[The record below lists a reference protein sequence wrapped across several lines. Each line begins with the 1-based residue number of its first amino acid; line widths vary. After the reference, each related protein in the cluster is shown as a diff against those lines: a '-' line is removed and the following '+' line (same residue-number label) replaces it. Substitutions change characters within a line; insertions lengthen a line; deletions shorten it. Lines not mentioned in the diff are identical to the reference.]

1 MCLLGRKRAKSTREK
16 RSVVE
21 NQKISSVNVNSLCH
35 FFLLSSET
43 ISMQDAGPMP
53 TPKTSL
59 QSTQSS
65 AIFKGT
71 DKGEKKKVEV
81 SLMAEIMI
89 SDEDDCAA
97 LECDVN
103 AQCILLED
111 GAVCQCL
118 RGFTR
123 KGKSCYDASL
133 FAQCLETY
141 KYIQRWYK
149 MNSSCVSSWFLEY
162 EYTAMELTVWVIDID
177 ECKMGTHTCGENRTC
192 TNTEGNFTCSCA
204 DDASGTAMG
213 CESTLSPAVVSDEYS
228 TRPVPGDFI
237 GCPPSYDS
245 YCLHGGMCNY
255 VSDLQDY
262 ACNCVTGYVGE
273 RCQFS
278 DLEWWEQQHA
288 ERVKVRNITIAV
300 CIVVLVL
307 LLGSL
312 AAYCSRSQNFYKKN
326 RYAEAIRD
334 ASSRT
339 DNENVTPT
347 CNKSQFA
354 VVKECSS
361 SLEIKAVDLIEC
373 ETADPHPAY
382 SSQYVEQPITY
393 DKVAETFVED
403 KRQQGCPE
411 EIPNTEKFL
420 EPTVAEKDLSQA
432 AWSAHPKPCQPAPT
446 SLLMQP
452 D

>member
-1 MCLLGRKRAKSTREK
+1 GYIYIMFGLPEK
-16 RSVVE
+16 GICDLNKEKCRRRICRPDLRTHRC
-21 NQKISSVNVNSLCH
+21 KCSSG
-35 FFLLSSET
+35 FILSRNKEFCEDT
-43 ISMQDAGPMP
+43 ISMQDAGPIP

-59 QSTQSS
+59 QSTRSS

-71 DKGEKKKVEV
+71 DKGVKKKVEV

-103 AQCILLED
+103 AQCVLLED

-123 KGKSCYDASL
+123 KGKSCY
-133 FAQCLETY
+133 
-141 KYIQRWYK
+141 
-149 MNSSCVSSWFLEY
+149 
-162 EYTAMELTVWVIDID
+162 
-177 ECKMGTHTCGENRTC
+177 
-192 TNTEGNFTCSCA
+192 
-204 DDASGTAMG
+204 
-213 CESTLSPAVVSDEYS
+213 ESTLSPAVVSDEYS

-312 AAYCSRSQNFYKKN
+312 AAYCSRSQYFYKKN

-334 ASSRT
+334 ASSHT

-347 CNKSQFA
+347 CNKSRFA

-403 KRQQGCPE
+403 KREQGYPE
-411 EIPNTEKFL
+411 EVPNTEKFL

-432 AWSAHPKPCQPAPT
+432 TWSAHPKPCQPAPT